1 MAARQG
7 AARSKQK
14 TFINFYGEQLRSHI
28 MKTIFRGKL
37 LVSTPAILLMLILSC
52 PLVGDC
58 LAAARREVKIPDIPG
73 YRTLK
78 CDFHTHTV
86 FSDGQVWPTVRV
98 EEAWREG
105 LDAIAITDH
114 IEYKPHTQDVR
125 PDGGRAYEIAR
136 AASDEK
142 GLIIIRGAE
151 ITRDM
156 PPGHCN
162 ALFLKNAKALDTKDW
177 NDVMRNAA
185 EQGAFVIWNHPGWD
199 GQQPDGVPR
208 WYPEHTEMYEKGW
221 MQGIEIVNENEYYPL
236 AHKWAVEKKLTI
248 VGNSD
253 IHEPTGMAYDF
264 CKGEHRPMTL
274 VFAKERN
281 EDSIKE
287 ALVAHRTAIYYK
299 NSIIGEEKY
308 LGPIF
313 DKSVQIPEAE
323 VTIKGK
329 GKAYIRIHNESE
341 VDFELVA
348 NGSPEHIQAPGNI
361 TLYGD
366 KTVLLAIGGKEQ
378 TFSGTEKIR
387 IPYRVKNL
395 MVAPDENLRVE
406 LGITVN
412 FIAAE
417 PKTETQK
424 ATTSPGIN

>member
-1 MAARQG
+1 
-7 AARSKQK
+7 
-14 TFINFYGEQLRSHI
+14 
-28 MKTIFRGKL
+28 MKTIFQSNP
-37 LVSTPAILLMLILSC
+37 LVSTLAPLLTLILSC
-52 PLVGDC
+52 SLVKDC
-58 LAAARREVKIPDIPG
+58 PAAARREVKIPDIPG

-86 FSDGQVWPTVRV
+86 FSDGQVWPTIRV

-114 IEYKPHTQDVR
+114 IEYKPHRQDVR

-136 AASDEK
+136 AAGDEK

-151 ITRDM
+151 ITREM
-156 PPGHCN
+156 PPGHFN
-162 ALFLKNAKALDTKDW
+162 AIFLKDIKALDVNDWKDA
-177 NDVMRNAA
+177 MKNALA
-185 EQGAFVIWNHPGWD
+185 QGALIIWNHPGWE

-208 WYPEHTEMYEKGW
+208 WYPEHTEIYEKGW
-221 MQGIEIVNENEYYPL
+221 MQGIEIVNESSYYPL
-236 AHKWAVEKKLTI
+236 AHKWALEKKLAI

-253 IHEPTGMAYDF
+253 VHDPICLGYDL

-274 VFAKERN
+274 VFAKDSN
-281 EDSIKE
+281 EDAIKE
-287 ALVAHRTAIYYK
+287 ALLARRTAIYYK

-308 LGPIF
+308 LRSIF
-313 DKSVQIPEAE
+313 EKSVRTPEAE

-395 MVAPDENLRVE
+395 LVAPDEGLQTE
-406 LGITVN
+406 LAINVK
-412 FIAAE
+412 FVAAE
-417 PKTETQK
+417 PE
-424 ATTSPGIN
+424 ATVRGQ

>member
-1 MAARQG
+1 MAARQH
-7 AARSKQK
+7 AAWLKQK
-14 TFINFYGEQLRSHI
+14 AVINFYGEQLRSHI
-28 MKTIFRGKL
+28 MKTIFRSKS

-52 PLVGDC
+52 SLVGDC

-114 IEYKPHTQDVR
+114 VEYKPHRQDVR
-125 PDGGRAYEIAR
+125 PDIGRAYEIAR
-136 AASDEK
+136 AAGYEK

-151 ITRDM
+151 ITREM

-185 EQGAFVIWNHPGWD
+185 EQGAFVIWNHPGWE

-208 WYPEHTEMYEKGW
+208 WYPEHTKMYEKGW
-221 MQGIEIVNENEYYPL
+221 MQGIEIVNENSYYPL
-236 AHKWAVEKKLTI
+236 AHKWALEKNLSI

-253 IHEPTGMAYDF
+253 IHDPICLGYDS

-274 VFAKERN
+274 VFAKDSN
-281 EDSIKE
+281 EDAIKE
-287 ALVAHRTAIYYK
+287 ALLARRTAIYYK
-299 NSIIGEEKY
+299 NSIIGAEKY

-323 VTIKGK
+323 VTIRGK
-329 GKAYIRIHNESE
+329 GKAYLRIRNNSE
-341 VDFELVA
+341 IDLELVA
-348 NGSPEHIQAPGNI
+348 NGSPEHIAIPGNI

-366 KTVLLAIGGKEQ
+366 RTVLLAIGGKEQ
-378 TFSGTEKIR
+378 TLSGTEKIR
-387 IPYRVKNL
+387 IPYRVKNFL
-395 MVAPDENLRVE
+395 VAPEEGLRVE
-406 LGITVN
+406 LAITVK
-412 FIAAE
+412 FVSAE
-417 PKTETQK
+417 PE
-424 ATTSPGIN
+424 ATVRGP